1 LESKSELAP
10 DVVFR
15 VEEEEE
21 VGHIPAHK
29 FLLAGASPVFRA
41 QFYGPAKEHTDQ
53 VVIHGTTV
61 KAFTT
66 MMRFLYMDPH
76 PAEFSLKDTAACPQ
90 SLCELVNLAEKYQVV
105 DLLEVAKAALR
116 DLPVTEENLLFI
128 ATTAKNYAFFEDV
141 SKILTSKCK
150 AFLSSRL
157 NTANDVYSLIAK
169 TKQSFLEADMEFLCE
184 LLMNQHGRA
193 ERPYHWQTV
202 FSLEEESHF
211 EKETYLATLRSVMKE
226 WRVSFTIKPD
236 GPSAQDADR
245 LPAWSNCLKLSHV
258 MEVQLFTGQGSSSIF
273 ALGVKIHNWTENSPS
288 TTTIPLE
295 ILQST
300 HAVIEIEFSKLG
312 KSQLELK
319 IFRDGALTGGER
331 FHDDFVDESG
341 DIEVYASDS
350 NLPVSISD
358 VIVQFLF
365 R

>member
-1 LESKSELAP
+1 MILRKRYLPNNKDCHKMAFWKTKWSQFLESRSELTP

-41 QFYGPAKEHTDQ
+41 QFYGPAKEHTAE

-105 DLLEVAKAALR
+105 DLLEVAKAALK
-116 DLPVTEENLLFI
+116 DLPVTEDNLLFI

-157 NTANDVYSLIAK
+157 NTANDVFSLIAK
-169 TKQSFLEADMEFLCE
+169 TKQSLPDADMGFLCE
-184 LLMNQHGRA
+184 LLMDQHGR
-193 ERPYHWQTV
+193 
-202 FSLEEESHF
+202 L
-211 EKETYLATLRSVMKE
+211 
-226 WRVSFTIKPD
+226 I
-236 GPSAQDADR
+236 
-245 LPAWSNCLKLSHV
+245 
-258 MEVQLFTGQGSSSIF
+258 I
-273 ALGVKIHNWTENSPS
+273 
-288 TTTIPLE
+288 
-295 ILQST
+295 
-300 HAVIEIEFSKLG
+300 
-312 KSQLELK
+312 
-319 IFRDGALTGGER
+319 
-331 FHDDFVDESG
+331 
-341 DIEVYASDS
+341 
-350 NLPVSISD
+350 
-358 VIVQFLF
+358 
-365 R
+365 